1 MFYQVGSASNNDL
14 VSARLDQGLTHN
26 YLKVTEPQF
35 LTEETMK
42 TRVVKLGP
50 GSWAVFVNDQRHHE
64 LFLTRAAARREA
76 KRQREA
82 NKIDNQRGRETEMLA
97 SRP

>member
-1 MFYQVGSASNNDL
+1 M
-14 VSARLDQGLTHN
+14 
-26 YLKVTEPQF
+26 
-35 LTEETMK
+35 MK

-76 KRQREA
+76 KSQQEA
-82 NKIDNQRGRETEMLA
+82 NKIDNK
-97 SRP
+97 S